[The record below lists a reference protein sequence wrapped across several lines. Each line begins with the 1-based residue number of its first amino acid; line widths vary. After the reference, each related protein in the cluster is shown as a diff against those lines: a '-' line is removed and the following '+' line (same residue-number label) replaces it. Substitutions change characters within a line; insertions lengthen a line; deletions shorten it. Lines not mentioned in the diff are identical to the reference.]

1 MPWPVLL
8 KSVYM
13 KKESNHGRI
22 DSHDDSA
29 YNVRMNAINTTL
41 TTSGNSVA
49 VRLPKELLR
58 MSGLG
63 SSVKLEAR
71 QGKIIIS
78 KVVNARQGWN
88 AQIKALVIANGDPT
102 REFDDMGVP
111 KDGLEDL
118 PWDGISFKDWQKN
131 NAKLS

>member
-1 MPWPVLL
+1 M
-8 KSVYM
+8 
-13 KKESNHGRI
+13 I
-22 DSHDDSA
+22 T
-29 YNVRMNAINTTL
+29 INTSL

-63 SSVKLEAR
+63 NRVKLEAK

-78 KVVNARQGWN
+78 KVSNPHEGWG
-88 AQIKALVIANGDPT
+88 AQIKALVAVKGDPT
-102 REFDDMGVP
+102 EEFSDMNQAENS
-111 KDGLEDL
+111 GLADL
-118 PWDGISFKDWQKN
+118 SWDGPSFEDWQKN

>member
-1 MPWPVLL
+1 
-8 KSVYM
+8 
-13 KKESNHGRI
+13 
-22 DSHDDSA
+22 
-29 YNVRMNAINTTL
+29 MNTINTTL

-63 SSVKLEAR
+63 SNVTLEAK

-78 KVVNARQGWN
+78 KPTNTRANWA
-88 AQIKALVIANGDPT
+88 AQIKTLVATEGEPT
-102 REFDDMGVP
+102 REFNDLSVATHDDF
-111 KDGLEDL
+111 EDL
-118 PWDGISFKDWQKN
+118 PWDGPSFEDWQTT